1 MGKRNYG
8 IREFL
13 RVLKLHG
20 QYPVHR
26 VEEAVALAMEYG
38 CVHADGVQLCL
49 HQLLNPEN
57 VMPSLDLTAHPDL
70 GQRLT
75 GVGNQVIDLS
85 CYEQLLTLAVYP
97 EGGVNND

>member
-20 QYPVHR
+20 EYPAHKVD
-26 VEEAVALAMEYG
+26 EAVGLAMEYG

-57 VMPSLDLTAHPDL
+57 MTSSLDLTAHPVL
-70 GQRLT
+70 EERLT
-75 GVGNQVIDLS
+75 DIGNQAIDLNR
-85 CYEQLLTLAVYP
+85 YEELLMS
-97 EGGVNND
+97 EGSVEND